1 MSNDIFSECR
11 NCTGTCFIAV
21 ENERICHTCGY
32 IMDYGKKQ
40 QSVDRIKNKIIHF
53 NNILKN
59 IETVN
64 QKDVDYI
71 LEKIYENINN
81 GLDPI
86 FVDPQYISD
95 VMKSVGKKNYIL
107 NIQVFNQFSKKNFMG
122 AVRDRHN
129 INILF
134 IGFISYISHNH
145 PEILDKSMSYYQIL
159 YNIYRY
165 LEIGFDFK
173 FSVTKKVNEDIDIV
187 FNSFINNIC
196 DTFSDKE
203 YIPNINIKLTPE
215 VSKFP
220 NNMYFNYN

>member
-1 MSNDIFSECR
+1 MSNDIFSECKK
-11 NCTGTCFIAV
+11 CMGTCFIAV
-21 ENERICHTCGY
+21 ENERICHTCGN
-32 IMDYGKKQ
+32 IMDYGKKH
-40 QSVDRIKNKIIHF
+40 QSMDRIKNKIIHF

-64 QKDVDYI
+64 QEDVDEI
-71 LEKIYENINN
+71 LLKIQENIDN
-81 GLDPI
+81 GLDPV

-95 VMKSVGKKNYIL
+95 VMKSIGKKNYIL

-122 AVRDRHN
+122 SAKDRRN

-134 IGFISYISHNH
+134 IGFITYVSHNY

-165 LEIGFDFK
+165 LEVGFDFK

-187 FNSFINNIC
+187 FENFINNIC

-203 YIPNINIKLTPE
+203 YVPNTDIELVPE
-215 VSKFP
+215 VLRFP
-220 NNMYFNYN
+220 NHMYYQI